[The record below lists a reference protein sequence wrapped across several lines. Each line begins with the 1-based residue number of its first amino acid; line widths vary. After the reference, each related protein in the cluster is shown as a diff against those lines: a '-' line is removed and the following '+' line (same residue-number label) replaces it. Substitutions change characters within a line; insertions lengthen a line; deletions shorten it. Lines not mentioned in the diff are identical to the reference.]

1 MMRKRL
7 HISFVFIGFSFSC
20 LFLTSCEMLTE
31 VLLDAVSESSASFD
45 SGKTNANEESK
56 SSIEGVRVRK
66 MMKEIIWEQ
75 KRQENDS
82 ISKVL
87 VTRKM
92 AKTRM
97 DKSLKTLTN
106 QYKMRGEKVSK
117 KEIKERVEKDFLL
130 SYVVMT
136 HQQEE
141 QIRDEMLN
149 QLRQKNTTQPS
160 NQRINE
166 KVLRNVVKNGTLLS
180 SIGQGLIS
188 S

>member
-1 MMRKRL
+1 MMKKRFY
-7 HISFVFIGFSFSC
+7 ISVVYIGLSFSC
-20 LFLTSCEMLTE
+20 IFLTSCEILTE

-56 SSIEGVRVRK
+56 SSIEEVRVRK

-97 DKSLKTLTN
+97 DESRKTLTN
-106 QYKMRGEKVSK
+106 QYKMRGEILSK

-136 HQQEE
+136 RQQEE

-149 QLRQKNTTQPS
+149 QLRQKNTNLPS
-160 NQRINE
+160 NQRIDE
-166 KVLRNVVKNGTLLS
+166 TVLRKVVKRWDPSFIYRAGVD
-180 SIGQGLIS
+180 
-188 S
+188 